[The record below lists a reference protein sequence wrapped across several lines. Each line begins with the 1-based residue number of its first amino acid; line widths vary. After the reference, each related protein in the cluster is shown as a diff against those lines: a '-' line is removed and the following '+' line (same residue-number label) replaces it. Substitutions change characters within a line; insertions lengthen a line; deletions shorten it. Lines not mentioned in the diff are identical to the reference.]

1 MNDKTGRG
9 VAIIIASL
17 GRPVELGRW
26 IAHIHRQTIKPV
38 EMIWSVSSPADLPAC
53 NLEVEGVPL
62 RIVRSA
68 AGSAIQRNAALDALD
83 CEPSVIAFFDDDYI
97 PTRTCLED
105 LLESFR
111 ALPIVA
117 GLTGHLLA
125 DGINGPG
132 IPHADAMRLV
142 AQYDQLL
149 RTTGR
154 PRLTFEPWDG
164 LYGCNM
170 ALRAE
175 LLGAQRFDERLPLY
189 AWQEDVDFAMR
200 VAQGRPL
207 GRTNGFSG
215 IHQGTKRGR
224 TNGKRFGYSQIV
236 NPAYLY
242 AKGSM
247 SRRKMLNLTSRNL
260 IANHARALRPEPWV
274 DRRGRV
280 VGNWLALIDLLRGR
294 AYPERILELS

>member
-1 MNDKTGRG
+1 MNGAEGRG
-9 VAIIIASL
+9 VAVIIASL

-26 IAHIHRQTIKPV
+26 IAHIQRQTVKPV
-38 EMIWSVSSPADLPAC
+38 EMIWSVSSSADLPADSRQ
-53 NLEVEGVPL
+53 VEGVPL

-68 AGSAIQRNAALDALD
+68 AGSALQRNAALDALD
-83 CEPSVIAFFDDDYI
+83 CEPGVIAFFDDDYI
-97 PTRTCLED
+97 PTRTCF
-105 LLESFR
+105 ESFG

-125 DGINGPG
+125 DGVNGPG
-132 IPHADAMRLV
+132 IPYEEAIRLV
-142 AQYDQLL
+142 AQHD
-149 RTTGR
+149 RHSGTAGR
-154 PRLTFEPWDG
+154 PRLAFEPWDG

-189 AWQEDVDFAMR
+189 AWQEDVDFAVR

-215 IHQGTKRGR
+215 VHQGTKRGR
-224 TNGKRFGYSQIV
+224 TSGKRFGYSQIV